1 MPFGLVL
8 SVLMHVGLLG
18 WALISFSS
26 AQPLKLP
33 DEIPVEVS
41 IISQLDLETRQK
53 KGDSLSKL
61 EEAAQSAGK
70 APSQKDAPKPKPI
83 RAVEPPPPA
92 AAEPPPPPPEAVK
105 IETPPPPPP
114 EPVKAEPPPPE
125 PPKPDQI
132 AALIEK
138 APPPPPVP
146 DGPTPEEQKKID
158 DKLAELQ
165 RLDDELKK
173 KTEELRKA
181 EELKKLEELK
191 KAEEKK
197 KADEKKRA
205 DDLAKKKLADDK
217 KKKEDAE
224 RKKAAELT
232 RKSKSFDQQMADLL
246 NKVPDQ
252 PSAAAGAEA
261 PPSKPTTAK
270 GPTAGTKTG
279 TDNVN
284 KARAEQMIVAI
295 LNSAFEQCWNKPL
308 AGGGVTAPVVT
319 LKWNLNPDGTLQGEP
334 RVTQTDKSNPL
345 SDQAERAALRAV
357 QTCAPFQLPADQYAM
372 WREIT
377 WKFNPNQ
384 AL

>member
-1 MPFGLVL
+1 M
-8 SVLMHVGLLG
+8 SVLLHVGILV
-18 WALISFSS
+18 WALIGFNLT
-26 AQPLKLP
+26 QPLKIP

-41 IISQLDLETRQK
+41 IISAIDLELKQK
-53 KGDSLSKL
+53 KGDSLSKI
-61 EEAAQSAGK
+61 EEPAMSTGK
-70 APSQKDAPKPKPI
+70 APSPKDAPKPKPI

-92 AAEPPPPPPEAVK
+92 AAEPPPPDPVK
-105 IETPPPPPP
+105 VETPPPPPP
-114 EPVKAEPPPPE
+114 EPVKAEPPPP
-125 PPKPDQI
+125 PPPDQI

-146 DGPTPEEQKKID
+146 DGPTPEEKKKID

-165 RLDDELKK
+165 RLDEELKK
-173 KTEELRKA
+173 KDEELRKA
-181 EELKKLEELK
+181 EELKKAEDKK
-191 KAEEKK
+191 KAE
-197 KADEKKRA
+197 EKKRA
-205 DDLAKKKLADDK
+205 DDLAKKKLAEDK

-232 RKSKSFDQQMADLL
+232 RKSKSFDAQMAELL

-252 PSAAAGAEA
+252 PSAAAGADT
-261 PPSKPTTAK
+261 PPSKPTAAK
-270 GPTAGTKTG
+270 GPPAGTKTG

-308 AGGGVTAPVVT
+308 AGGGVSAPVVT
-319 LKWNLNPDGTLQGEP
+319 LKWNLNQDGTLQGEP
-334 RVTQTDKSNPL
+334 RIMQTDKSNPL
-345 SDQAERAALRAV
+345 ADQAERAALRAV
-357 QTCAPFQLPADQYAM
+357 QTCAPFQLPQEQFGM